1 MIVPLLLNLF
11 PSIIQNIG
19 SIFQLL
25 FIFRYLRL
33 KRKIRM
39 KKKACII
46 SILILFCIFF
56 IGKNTYAAPTIPVP
70 KVNVSVDN
78 ASSPTDYVDNIKL
91 LMMLTVLTL
100 LPSIIIMTTSFTRII
115 VVLGFLKNALGT
127 QNAPPNQVIIGLAL
141 FLTFFI
147 MMPTYTTINNN
158 AIQPYVNNKISQQQ
172 AITAGEKPLKE
183 FMLRQTRQKDLQL
196 FMDAAKMDPKTDTDH
211 TPIHVVIPAFIISEL
226 KTAFIIGFLLFI
238 PFMIIDFVVASILM
252 SMGMFMVPPAMVSLP
267 FKILLFVMVDGWYLV
282 VKSLILSFS

>member
-1 MIVPLLLNLF
+1 
-11 PSIIQNIG
+11 
-19 SIFQLL
+19 
-25 FIFRYLRL
+25 
-33 KRKIRM
+33 M
-39 KKKACII
+39 KKKAFVI
-46 SILILFCIFF
+46 SVLILFCIFF
-56 IGKNTYAAPTIPVP
+56 MGKNTYAAPTTIPIP
-70 KVNVSVDN
+70 NVNVSVDN
-78 ASSPTDYVDNIKL
+78 AATPSDYVDNIKL
-91 LMMLTVLTL
+91 LVMLTILTL
-100 LPSIIIMTTSFTRII
+100 LPSIIIMTTSFTRIV

-158 AIQPYVNNKISQQQ
+158 AIQPYLNNRINQQQ
-172 AITAGEKPLKE
+172 AITEGERPLKE
-183 FMLRQTRQKDLQL
+183 FMLKQTRRKDLQL
-196 FMDAAKMDPKTDTDH
+196 FMDAAKMDPKTDTEH
-211 TPIHVVIPAFIISEL
+211 TPMHVVIPAFIISEL

-282 VKSLILSFS
+282 VKSLISSFS